1 MREKRKMFSLVRWPM
16 TVTDDSVP
24 RVVLLHLNMCMH
36 AGVSLWAVTRHMC
49 KGPCVRVFHSRNPT
63 TKCLSISFVTLRKLP
78 TCSLQPWEALHCA
91 VRWAWQTAHTNNIQS
106 CQLLKRQKQW
116 VHRRN
121 WIKLHLQLLLL
132 SLIGTTA
139 MSDEHAYLTSLLYS
153 GPASESQSEKSHKN
167 WLKFK
172 FNCKP
177 HFHSNANRSAAC
189 KDGRLSLSIM
199 NGVE

>member
-1 MREKRKMFSLVRWPM
+1 M
-16 TVTDDSVP
+16 TVTDDTCNSSP
-24 RVVLLHLNMCMH
+24 PKRVR

-63 TKCLSISFVTLRKLP
+63 TKCLSISFVPLRKLP
-78 TCSLQPWEALHCA
+78 TCSLRPWEALHCA
-91 VRWAWQTAHTNNIQS
+91 VRWAWQAARTNNIQP

-132 SLIGTTA
+132 CLIGTTA
-139 MSDEHAYLTSLLYS
+139 MSDERAHLTSSLYS
-153 GPASESQSEKSHKN
+153 RARKWITKRKKSQK

-199 NGVE
+199 NRVE